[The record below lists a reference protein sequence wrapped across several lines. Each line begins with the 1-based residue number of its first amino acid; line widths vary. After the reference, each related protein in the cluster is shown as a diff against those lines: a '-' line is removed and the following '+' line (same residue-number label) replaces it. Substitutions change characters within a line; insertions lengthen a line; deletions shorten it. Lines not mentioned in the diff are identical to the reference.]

1 MKREVLHIMISFR
14 FPTREQVT
22 EYLQA
27 KLTAFLHFAYN
38 KESREYFGRDVTS
51 WGEFLSHNEMPMVC
65 MYYGFIKC

>member
-1 MKREVLHIMISFR
+1 MISFR
-14 FPTREQVT
+14 LPTREEVT

-51 WGEFLSHNEMPMVC
+51 WGEFYHNKVLTIC
-65 MYYGFIKC
+65 MLTFYGFIKC